1 MDYKEAMFGVNA
13 FNKENVSKGNDVLI
27 TTILMILFGKPGF
40 YPSYPNLGM
49 YIQQYFYNQ
58 MENID
63 TAALTKQLAVQCSIL
78 KDDVLSG
85 DIQIKLVYNSDKKTV
100 LLVSTPTME
109 IIPNNILVIG
119 ISTDNTGNMIY
130 NYEIMKMAEYA

>member
-27 TTILMILFGKPGF
+27 TTILMILFGRPGF
-40 YPSYPNLGM
+40 YPSYPTLGM
-49 YIQQYFYNQ
+49 NIQQYFYDQ
-58 MENID
+58 VEDID
-63 TAALTKQLAVQCSIL
+63 AGALTKQLALQCSIL
-78 KDDVLSG
+78 KDDVSTG
-85 DIQIKLVYNSDKKTV
+85 DIQIKLVYNSDKKPV

-109 IIPNNILVIG
+109 VVPNNILVIG

>member
-1 MDYKEAMFGVNA
+1 
-13 FNKENVSKGNDVLI
+13 
-27 TTILMILFGKPGF
+27 
-40 YPSYPNLGM
+40 
-49 YIQQYFYNQ
+49 
-58 MENID
+58 MEKID
-63 TAALTKQLAVQCSIL
+63 TVALTKQLALQCSIL

-85 DIQIKLVYNSDKKTV
+85 DIQIKLVYNSDKKPV

-109 IIPNNILVIG
+109 VIPNNILVIG